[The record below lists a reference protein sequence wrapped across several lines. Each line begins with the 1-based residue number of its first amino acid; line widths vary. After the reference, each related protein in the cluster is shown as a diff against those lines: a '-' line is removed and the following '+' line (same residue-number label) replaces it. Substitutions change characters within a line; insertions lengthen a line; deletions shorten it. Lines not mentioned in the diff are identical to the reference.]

1 MRKTWLLASLLA
13 LAPTFATG
21 QTTEEIN
28 NDGKNTDNVVTQ
40 SMGLDRKSYSP
51 LAQINKSNVKRLV
64 PIWSTSLMNDLGEL
78 AAPVVYDGVLYAIN
92 AKWTFAIDVETGRQI
107 WRTPVQTE
115 PGMTRASSAIYRGA
129 PAIYNGKLFRVTVD
143 NHLVALDMKTGRVLW
158 NKKFA
163 EWKEGYHSSGAPI
176 VANGVLISGVAGGES
191 TTRGFLDGWNPDT
204 GEKLWRRY
212 TIPAPG
218 EPGSETWPENS
229 DAWKYGGGSIWRSGS
244 YDPQLDLVYWGVGNA
259 EPYDPRP
266 REGRDS
272 LYTDSVLAIRPK
284 TGEIVCY
291 FQYTPND
298 VYDVDATDEQVL
310 ADVQI
315 NGQARKVMIQSNK
328 NGFMYVLDRTNCKLI
343 AAHPYTKVN
352 WASGIDLSTGRPQI
366 TGIYKDFLAGGE
378 VEIYP
383 SRGSNAVPIAF
394 DPSKGLVYA
403 APWDEPRIQQLAP
416 PHPTVI
422 GENSTGVNAR
432 QPRVEPD
439 QVVGYYVAFDPLTGQ
454 RKWEVPL
461 AGVPSSAGMLAT
473 GGGLVFAGKLTGEL
487 LALDADTGKT
497 LWQFQTSSGVNSTAI
512 TYTHKGR
519 QYITVAS
526 GLGGILARRAIGDK
540 VPTGGSLWTFA
551 LMPE

>member
-1 MRKTWLLASLLA
+1 MRKIWLLATVLTLS
-13 LAPTFATG
+13 PTLTAG
-21 QTTEEIN
+21 QTIEEIN
-28 NDGKNTDNVVTQ
+28 NDGKNTENVLTQ

-51 LAQINKSNVKRLV
+51 LAQINKSNIKRLV
-64 PIWSTSLMNDLGEL
+64 PVWSTSLMNDLGEL

-107 WRTPVQTE
+107 WRTPVQVE
-115 PGMTRASSAIYRGA
+115 PGMTRANAAIYRGA
-129 PAIYNGKLFRVTVD
+129 PVIYNGKLFRVTVD
-143 NHLVALDMKTGRVLW
+143 NHLVALEMKTGRVLW

-163 EWKEGYHSSGAPI
+163 DWKEGYHSSGAPI

-191 TTRGFLDGWNPDT
+191 TTRGFLDGWDPDT

-218 EPGSETWPENS
+218 EPGSDSWPANS
-229 DAWKYGGGSIWRSGS
+229 DAWKYGGGSLWRSGS

-291 FQYTPND
+291 YQYTPND

-310 ADVQI
+310 ADMQVD
-315 NGQARKVMIQSNK
+315 GQTRKVMIQSNK

-352 WASGIDLSTGRPQI
+352 WASGIDLASGRPQL

-378 VEIYP
+378 VEILP
-383 SRGSNAVPIAF
+383 SRGSNAVPIAL
-394 DPSKGLVYA
+394 DPTKGLVYA

-416 PHPTVI
+416 PKPQVI

-432 QPRVEPD
+432 QPRIEPG

-461 AGVPSSAGMLAT
+461 ADVPSSAGMLAT
-473 GGGLVFAGKLTGEL
+473 GGGLVFTGKATGEF

-497 LWQFQTSSGVNSTAI
+497 LWHFQTSSSVNSTAI
-512 TYTHKGR
+512 TYTHEGQ
-519 QYITVAS
+519 QYVTVAS

-540 VPTGGSLWTFA
+540 MPTGGSLWSFA

>member
-1 MRKTWLLASLLA
+1 MRKTLLLATLLA
-13 LAPTFATG
+13 LAPTLAPA

-28 NDGKNTDNVVTQ
+28 NDGKNTENVVTQ
-40 SMGLDRKSYSP
+40 SMGLDRKSFSP
-51 LAQINKSNVKRLV
+51 LAQINKTNIKRLV
-64 PIWSTSLMNDLGEL
+64 PVWSTSLMNDLGEL
-78 AAPVVYDGVLYAIN
+78 AAPVVYDGVIYIIN

-115 PGMTRASSAIYRGA
+115 PGMTRANAAIYRGA

-143 NHLVALDMKTGRVLW
+143 NHLVALEMKTGRVLW

-191 TTRGFLDGWNPDT
+191 TTRGFLDGWDPET

-218 EPGSETWPENS
+218 EPGSETWPANS
-229 DAWKYGGGSIWRSGS
+229 DAWKYGGGSLWRSGS

-266 REGRDS
+266 REARDS

-291 FQYTPND
+291 YQYTPND

-310 ADVQI
+310 ADMQV
-315 NGQARKVMIQSNK
+315 NGQTRKVMIQSNK
-328 NGFMYVLDRTNCKLI
+328 NGFMYVVDRTNCKLI

-352 WASGIDLSTGRPQI
+352 WASGIDLASGRPQI

-378 VEIYP
+378 VEILP

-394 DPSKGLVYA
+394 DPTKGLVYA

-416 PHPTVI
+416 PKPQVI

-432 QPRVEPD
+432 QPRIDPG

-461 AGVPSSAGMLAT
+461 ADVPSSAGMLAT
-473 GGGLVFAGKLTGEL
+473 GGGLVFTGKLTGEF
-487 LALDADTGKT
+487 LALDADSGKT
-497 LWQFQTSSGVNSTAI
+497 LWQFQTSSSVNSTAI
-512 TYTHKGR
+512 TYTHKGK
-519 QYITVAS
+519 QYVTVAS

-551 LMPE
+551 LLPE